1 MKSRISFFNAP
12 LSRDILRRCWPLWA
26 AYLGVLLLMLP
37 LRVAGEAQWVYA
49 DGSRPDLNRTVLQLA
64 EPTVVLAFFAAIL
77 TAMVMFGYLYNS
89 RSCGR
94 MHALPLRRET
104 VFLTTCLTGIL
115 PLLAADLLIALL
127 TGLLF
132 CARGL
137 SLNALISWLLTAVLS
152 KLSFYGFACFC
163 ALLTGNLLVLPAV
176 YVVLSFAVYVAENC
190 ARSVLTHFVYG
201 MRYFERTVLDFL
213 SPPVYIMGRLRLFQ
227 DPSTGLCELRGLGM
241 LAAYAGVG
249 LVLTALAL
257 VLYRRRNM
265 ETAGDVVAI
274 PVLKPI
280 FKYCLSFGCAL
291 VLVWGMDQFAGT
303 SLFDRL
309 WGWGAALMALGL
321 MLLGAFLGYFA
332 AEMLIQ
338 KSLQV
343 FRGKWKG
350 FAAVCLVLSVFVVLW
365 ELDVFGYERR
375 VPEPSE
381 VRAVL
386 VDRLELEDPENVR
399 AMTELHR
406 MLIEQKAESEPTQSL
421 NAGVELRYLM
431 KDGSTLVRYYPIDHD
446 EAAMNDPDSAFGRW
460 EALFNCRE
468 ARRLRTSFRIEPRE
482 ENIMSFYLSWTLPE
496 NGISAQKTL
505 YFTPAQA
512 MDFIEN
518 AMKPDAEAGTLGRRE
533 LAETEEYLDTATN
546 LSIALEIRDA
556 STREQDPTGAVPWDS
571 FYLTLYTDS
580 ANCLRWIEENAQVE
594 ILTQRELKQALEAE
608 RGALGRLG

>member
-1 MKSRISFFNAP
+1 MKSRASFYNIA
-12 LSRDILRRCWPLWA
+12 LGRDILRRCWPLWA
-26 AYLGVLLLMLP
+26 AYLGLLLLMLP
-37 LRVAGEAQWVYA
+37 LSLAGEAQRVYE
-49 DGSRPDLNRTVLQLA
+49 GGVRPDLNRAALQLA

-77 TAMVMFGYLYNS
+77 TAMLMFGYLYNS

-104 VFLTTCLTGIL
+104 VFLTSCLTGIL
-115 PLLAADLLIALL
+115 PLLAADLLVALL
-127 TGLLF
+127 TGLMF
-132 CARGL
+132 SGRGL
-137 SLNALISWLLTAVLS
+137 QAGTVLAWLLAAVLS
-152 KLSFYGFACFC
+152 KLGFYGFACFC

-190 ARSVLTHFVYG
+190 ARSVLTRFVYG

-213 SPPVYIMGRLRLFQ
+213 SPPVYMMDHLQLFR
-227 DPSTGLCELRGLGM
+227 DPATGLCELRGLGV

-249 LVLTALAL
+249 ILLTGLAL

-291 VLVWGMDQFAGT
+291 VLAWGVDQLAG
-303 SLFDRL
+303 SGLFDRL

-350 FAAVCLVLSVFVVLW
+350 FAAVCLVLSVFTVLW
-365 ELDVFGYERR
+365 ELDAFGYERR

-386 VDRLELEDPENVR
+386 VDRLELSEPENIR

-406 MLIEQKAESEPTQSL
+406 MLIGQKAESEPTQSL
-421 NAGVELRYLM
+421 SAGVELRYLM
-431 KDGSTLVRYYPIDHD
+431 KDGSTLVRYYPIGHD
-446 EAAMNDPDSAFGRW
+446 EAEINDPASAFGRW

-496 NGISAQKTL
+496 NGISVQKTL

-546 LSIALEIRDA
+546 LSIALDLHDVQA
-556 STREQDPTGAVPWDS
+556 REQDPTGAVYWDS

-580 ANCLRWIEENAQVE
+580 ENCLRWIEENAQVE
-594 ILTQRELKQALEAE
+594 LLTQRELKQALEAE